1 MEKFFSKDQSQEDG
15 LSTQCKECCS
25 MYRKQLRLIHKQ
37 KEIEKRMSRFESSK
51 DFSVSFD

>member
-1 MEKFFSKDQSQEDG
+1 
-15 LSTQCKECCS
+15 